1 MNISQSLTGD
11 GGAVK
16 PLPTTLH
23 FSMTLFRANLRNIK
37 ALAVTLGLPLFMLF
51 TIWVP
56 ALAGDGESQELMQL
70 LFPAISFSLPLC
82 R

>member
-51 TIWVP
+51 TIWVRHWLGMGK
-56 ALAGDGESQELMQL
+56 A
-70 LFPAISFSLPLC
+70 
-82 R
+82 RN